1 MAPER
6 QDTDPFLAPSTLW
19 GPMPSKAAQPC
30 NSRASR
36 CVCLSA
42 KSWPRTCSW
51 RAGADGRPTGRSKSA
66 CLTLGLTVSNCCFS
80 WRVAAL
86 SFGLAP
92 RAPAWLARHEQVLG
106 HLGPQLE

>member
-42 KSWPRTCSW
+42 KHTPLVAEDVLV
-51 RAGADGRPTGRSKSA
+51 AGRDGR
-66 CLTLGLTVSNCCFS
+66 
-80 WRVAAL
+80 AAHWAL
-86 SFGLAP
+86 
-92 RAPAWLARHEQVLG
+92 
-106 HLGPQLE
+106 